1 MKRERAK
8 AKKAK
13 MGRKKEE
20 HFRLPESSIKTSP
33 ENKTTLTMTLP
44 SIMSLT
50 QFFLMETLEEKVK
63 SC

>member
-50 QFFLMETLEEKVK
+50 QFF
-63 SC
+63 